1 MFHSNNLKPILMF
14 AALAIMMVFA
24 CAVIDDAD
32 ESDAATVT
40 IEAGQTKSFNLVN
53 DLGWYDE
60 PFYDECELEF
70 SLRYT
75 NLVTNQNDHCSGNL
89 SGSWGSVSFSLP
101 NLAKAGTGTIT
112 FEAVNPEDGEVVD
125 TVSKSVT
132 ITNPHDGSSS
142 SKPLNG
148 FDLFLLDPQNI
159 GSLSKTLYISQGST
173 VNYRVQGFSNDPTV
187 TVTSGSGISKSIN
200 SSHRVTFSGSISAD
214 CTMSVTY
221 GGYSWSIALKTVGS
235 GSSSSYTC
243 YLYYNANGGSGAPST
258 QSYTGTSTSSH
269 SFTVASGTP
278 TRSGYDFLG
287 WSTSSSATSASHS
300 SGDSIL
306 VSYNGSKTLYAVW
319 QEKVTSYSITVYKG
333 NWYSFKWVGG
343 SDSTT
348 YTTTSHTYTVAS
360 GTSFDIDWY
369 GKSSE
374 SGSGTGYTY
383 TTTYSSS
390 NYNMA
395 TSQYGTSLGD
405 SVTITKAA
413 KYYPAVQMT
422 SETVYTYSYTIKYN
436 ANGGSGAPGDTTGTS
451 SSTTKSMTLAS
462 TTPTRSGYTFQGWSE
477 SSTATSATYSAGG
490 TYSFDYG
497 TTNLY
502 AVWKQSS
509 LTIGSV
515 SKQYAVVGQGVS
527 FTATCSPSNVSVSY
541 AKSNASS
548 GLTVSISGSTIT
560 CNASVAGTYTFTL
573 TASASG
579 YSSSSTTVTVQ
590 FVPVLAFTNAPSI
603 GVIGS

>member
-1 MFHSNNLKPILMF
+1 MISRKNLKTILAI
-14 AALAIMMVFA
+14 AALALLATFA
-24 CAVIDDAD
+24 CCMIAD
-32 ESDAATVT
+32 SEDSDAAVSGTPGSTVSLTWHTLDEDMEVSRFVKIDSIFGWEESPTVT
-40 IEAGQTKSFNLVN
+40 K
-53 DLGWYDE
+53 
-60 PFYDECELEF
+60 
-70 SLRYT
+70 
-75 NLVTNQNDHCSGNL
+75 
-89 SGSWGSVSFSLP
+89 SGSNARITIP
-101 NLAKAGTGTIT
+101 ANAANGTYTYI
-112 FEAVNPEDGEVVD
+112 ESCVNPENGDEID
-125 TVSKSVT
+125 YYSQTFTVTGQKGTSTSNPYTGSVAS
-132 ITNPHDGSSS
+132 PSSV
-142 SKPLNG
+142 G
-148 FDLFLLDPQNI
+148 CYQN
-159 GSLSKTLYISQGST
+159 LSKTVYVSAGSSVDIKFLQWNRESKDT
-173 VNYRVQGFSNDPTV
+173 L
-187 TVTSGSGISKSIN
+187 TVTSGSGLSISTVN
-200 SSHRVTFSGSISAD
+200 SYTKKVSGSLSSDATITAKTWD
-214 CTMSVTY
+214 TNAY
-221 GGYSWSIALKTVGS
+221 KTVTITLKSVGS
-235 GSSSSYTC
+235 QSSEYTC

-258 QSYTGTSTSSH
+258 QSYTGTSTSNH

-287 WSTSSSATSASHS
+287 WSTSSSATSASYQA
-300 SGDSIL
+300 GNSIS

-319 QEKVTSYSITVYKG
+319 QEKVTNYSITVYKG
-333 NWYSFKWVGG
+333 NWASFKWVGG
-343 SDSTT
+343 DDSNT
-348 YTTTSHTYTVAS
+348 YTTSSHTYTVAS

-369 GKSSE
+369 GKSAE
-374 SGSGTGYTY
+374 SGSGTDYTY
-383 TTTYSSS
+383 TTTYASS

-395 TSQYGTSLGD
+395 ATQYGTSLGD
-405 SVTITKAA
+405 SVTITKAT

-436 ANGGSGAPGDTTGTS
+436 ANGGSGAPGNTTATAGTD
-451 SSTTKSMTLAS
+451 TKSIALAS
-462 TTPTRSGYTFQGWSE
+462 TTPTRSGYTFLGWSK
-477 SSTATSATYSAGG
+477 SSTATTATYSAGG
-490 TYSFDYG
+490 SYTFDYG

-541 AKSNASS
+541 AKSNVSS
-548 GLTVSISGSTIT
+548 GLMVSISGSTVT

>member
-1 MFHSNNLKPILMF
+1 MSSSKHLKHILLM
-14 AALAIMMVFA
+14 ATLAILAVLA
-24 CAVIDDAD
+24 CVMICDSSD
-32 ESDAATVT
+32 SDAADLVEDDLT
-40 IEAGQTKSFNLVN
+40 INVGETKTFYWVDDLHEDWWDLIQAAGGNYTLGLATSTTWGSWADFSKYDLQANANGLVLTAKSTLATGKYYIRLVIM
-53 DLGWYDE
+53 DE
-60 PFYDECELEF
+60 GGVDELEDLLYGVTVKAASTTKYTVSF
-70 SLRYT
+70 SASPSSY
-75 NLVTNQNDHCSGNL
+75 
-89 SGSWGSVSFSLP
+89 GSVSKTSISVASGTTYTTSGNKISFSDGQSVTASP
-101 NLAKAGTGTIT
+101 ASSTSSYTYSFSKWSSTSGTIT
-112 FEAVNPEDGEVVD
+112 SA
-125 TVSKSVT
+125 
-132 ITNPHDGSSS
+132 
-142 SKPLNG
+142 
-148 FDLFLLDPQNI
+148 
-159 GSLSKTLYISQGST
+159 
-173 VNYRVQGFSNDPTV
+173 
-187 TVTSGSGISKSIN
+187 KSITA
-200 SSHRVTFSGSISAD
+200 SFTRTAQ
-214 CTMSVTY
+214 T
-221 GGYSWSIALKTVGS
+221 
-235 GSSSSYTC
+235 SSYTC
-243 YLYYNANGGSGAPST
+243 YLYYDANGGSGAPST

-269 SFTVASGTP
+269 TFTVASGTP

-287 WSTSSSATSASHS
+287 WSTNSSASSASYSAGS
-300 SGDSIL
+300 SIS
-306 VSYNGSKTLYAVW
+306 VTYNGSKTLYAVW
-319 QEKVTSYSITVYKG
+319 QEKVSSYSVTVYKG

-374 SGSGTGYTY
+374 SGSGTDYTY
-383 TTTYSSS
+383 TTTYTSS

-436 ANGGSGAPGDTTGTS
+436 ANGGSGAPGNTTGTS

-462 TTPTRSGYTFQGWSE
+462 TTPTRSGYTFLGWSE

-509 LTIGSV
+509 LTIDSV

>member
-1 MFHSNNLKPILMF
+1 MMISRKNRKILF
-14 AALAIMMVFA
+14 AITALAVLAAFA
-24 CAVIDDAD
+24 CCMIAD
-32 ESDAATVT
+32 SEDSDAAVSGTPGSTVSLTWHTLDEDMDVSRFVKIDSIFGWEESPTVT
-40 IEAGQTKSFNLVN
+40 K
-53 DLGWYDE
+53 
-60 PFYDECELEF
+60 
-70 SLRYT
+70 
-75 NLVTNQNDHCSGNL
+75 
-89 SGSWGSVSFSLP
+89 SGSNARITIP
-101 NLAKAGTGTIT
+101 ANAANGTYTYI
-112 FEAVNPEDGEVVD
+112 ESCVNPENGDEID
-125 TVSKSVT
+125 YYSQTFTVTGQKGTSTSNPYTGSVAS
-132 ITNPHDGSSS
+132 PSSV
-142 SKPLNG
+142 G
-148 FDLFLLDPQNI
+148 CYQN
-159 GSLSKTLYISQGST
+159 LSKTVYVSAGSSVDIKFLQWNRESKDT
-173 VNYRVQGFSNDPTV
+173 L
-187 TVTSGSGISKSIN
+187 TVTSGSGLSISTVN
-200 SSHRVTFSGSISAD
+200 SYTKKVSGSLSSDATITAKTWD
-214 CTMSVTY
+214 TNAY
-221 GGYSWSIALKTVGS
+221 KTVTITLKSVGS
-235 GSSSSYTC
+235 QSSEYTC

-287 WSTSSSATSASHS
+287 WSTSSSATSASYS
-300 SGDSIL
+300 SGDSIS
-306 VSYNGSKTLYAVW
+306 VSYNGSKILYAVW

-405 SVTITKAA
+405 SVTITKTA

-422 SETVYTYSYTIKYN
+422 SETVYTYSYTITYN
-436 ANGGSGAPGDTTGTS
+436 ANGGSGAPGNTTGTA

-560 CNASVAGTYTFTL
+560 CNATTAGTYTFTL

>member
-1 MFHSNNLKPILMF
+1 MFSRKNLKTILAI
-14 AALAIMMVFA
+14 AALAVLAAFA
-24 CAVIDDAD
+24 CCMIAD
-32 ESDAATVT
+32 SEDSDAAVSGTPGSTVSLTWHTLDEDMDVSRFVKIDSIFGWEESPTVT
-40 IEAGQTKSFNLVN
+40 K
-53 DLGWYDE
+53 
-60 PFYDECELEF
+60 
-70 SLRYT
+70 
-75 NLVTNQNDHCSGNL
+75 
-89 SGSWGSVSFSLP
+89 SGSNARITIP
-101 NLAKAGTGTIT
+101 ANAANGTYTYI
-112 FEAVNPEDGEVVD
+112 ESCVNPENGDEID
-125 TVSKSVT
+125 YYSQTFTVTGQKGTSTSNPYTGSVAS
-132 ITNPHDGSSS
+132 PSSV
-142 SKPLNG
+142 G
-148 FDLFLLDPQNI
+148 CYQN
-159 GSLSKTLYISQGST
+159 LSKTVYVSAGSSVDIKFLQWNRESKDT
-173 VNYRVQGFSNDPTV
+173 L
-187 TVTSGSGISKSIN
+187 TVTSGSGLSISTVN
-200 SSHRVTFSGSISAD
+200 SYTKKVSGSLSSDATITAKTWD
-214 CTMSVTY
+214 TNAY
-221 GGYSWSIALKTVGS
+221 KTVTITLKSVGS
-235 GSSSSYTC
+235 QSSEYTC
-243 YLYYNANGGSGAPST
+243 YLYYNANGGSDAPST
-258 QSYTGTSTSSH
+258 QSYTGTSTSNH

-287 WSTSSSATSASHS
+287 WSTSSSATSASYS
-300 SGDSIL
+300 SGDPIS

-405 SVTITKAA
+405 SVTITKTA

-436 ANGGSGAPGDTTGTS
+436 ANGGSGAPGNTTGTS

>member
-1 MFHSNNLKPILMF
+1 MISRKNLKILL
-14 AALAIMMVFA
+14 AITALAVLAVFA
-24 CAVIDDAD
+24 CCMIAD
-32 ESDAATVT
+32 SEDSDAAVSGTPGSTVSLTWHTLDEDMDVSRFVKINSIFGWEESPTVT
-40 IEAGQTKSFNLVN
+40 K
-53 DLGWYDE
+53 
-60 PFYDECELEF
+60 
-70 SLRYT
+70 
-75 NLVTNQNDHCSGNL
+75 
-89 SGSWGSVSFSLP
+89 SGSNARITIP
-101 NLAKAGTGTIT
+101 ANAANGTYTYI
-112 FEAVNPEDGEVVD
+112 ESCVNPENGDEID
-125 TVSKSVT
+125 YYSQTFTVTGQKGTSTSNPYTGSVAS
-132 ITNPHDGSSS
+132 PSSV
-142 SKPLNG
+142 G
-148 FDLFLLDPQNI
+148 CYQN
-159 GSLSKTLYISQGST
+159 LSKTVYVSAGSSVDIKFLQWNRESKDT
-173 VNYRVQGFSNDPTV
+173 L
-187 TVTSGSGISKSIN
+187 TVTSGSGLSISTVN
-200 SSHRVTFSGSISAD
+200 SYTKNVSGSLSSDATITAKTWD
-214 CTMSVTY
+214 TNAY
-221 GGYSWSIALKTVGS
+221 KTVTITLKSVGS
-235 GSSSSYTC
+235 QSSEYTC

-287 WSTSSSATSASHS
+287 WSTSSSATSASYS
-300 SGDSIL
+300 SGDSIS

-319 QEKVTSYSITVYKG
+319 QEQVTSYSITVYKG
-333 NWYSFKWVGG
+333 NWASFKWVGG

-422 SETVYTYSYTIKYN
+422 SETVYTYSYTIMYN
-436 ANGGSGAPGDTTGTS
+436 ANGGSGAPGNTTGTS

-490 TYSFDYG
+490 TYTFEYG

>member
-1 MFHSNNLKPILMF
+1 MISRKNLKILL
-14 AALAIMMVFA
+14 AITALAVLAVFA
-24 CAVIDDAD
+24 CCMIAD
-32 ESDAATVT
+32 SEDSDAAVSGTPGSTVSLTWHTLDEDMDVSRFVKINSIFGWEESPTVT
-40 IEAGQTKSFNLVN
+40 K
-53 DLGWYDE
+53 
-60 PFYDECELEF
+60 
-70 SLRYT
+70 
-75 NLVTNQNDHCSGNL
+75 
-89 SGSWGSVSFSLP
+89 SGSNARITIP
-101 NLAKAGTGTIT
+101 ANAANGTYTYI
-112 FEAVNPEDGEVVD
+112 ESCVNPENGDEID
-125 TVSKSVT
+125 YYSQTFTVTGQKGTSTSNPYTGSVAS
-132 ITNPHDGSSS
+132 PSSV
-142 SKPLNG
+142 G
-148 FDLFLLDPQNI
+148 CYQN
-159 GSLSKTLYISQGST
+159 LSKTVYVSAGSSVDIKFLQWNRESKDT
-173 VNYRVQGFSNDPTV
+173 L
-187 TVTSGSGISKSIN
+187 TVTSGSGLSISTVN
-200 SSHRVTFSGSISAD
+200 SYTKNVSGSLSSDATITAKTWD
-214 CTMSVTY
+214 TNAY
-221 GGYSWSIALKTVGS
+221 KTVTITLKSVGS
-235 GSSSSYTC
+235 QSSEYTC

-287 WSTSSSATSASHS
+287 WSTSSSATSASYS
-300 SGDSIL
+300 SGDSIS

-319 QEKVTSYSITVYKG
+319 QEQVTSYSITVYKG
-333 NWYSFKWVGG
+333 NWASFKWVGG

-422 SETVYTYSYTIKYN
+422 SETVYTYSYTITYN
-436 ANGGSGAPGDTTGTS
+436 ANGGSGAPGNTTGTS

-490 TYSFDYG
+490 TYTFEYG